1 VARRS
6 FRRSSVVLRTSWAAR
21 RFDTTVAPHKRTI
34 SPVLGPFSS
43 EDVRDFLAE
52 YGYTSNPKGLA
63 QPFPV
68 DFIAESKGE
77 AYLDVNAE
85 AVRKGDEVPERPVR
99 ISFHKIFDGAITR
112 WKLKSVEELAPGV
125 KSKALDR
132 GRDTPKIS
140 PWPET
145 MPRDDS
151 TVA

>member
-1 VARRS
+1 M
-6 FRRSSVVLRTSWAAR
+6 
-21 RFDTTVAPHKRTI
+21 
-34 SPVLGPFSS
+34 LGPFSG
-43 EDVRDFLAE
+43 EDIRDFLGE

-77 AYLDVNAE
+77 AYLDVNVE
-85 AVRKGDEVPERPVR
+85 AVRKGDEVPDRPVR
-99 ISFHKIFDGAITR
+99 ISFHKIFDGAVTSWR
-112 WKLKSVEELAPGV
+112 LKSVEELAPGV
-125 KSKALDR
+125 NSKALER
-132 GRDTPKIS
+132 NTDTPKVS